1 MNSVSSI
8 EYPWKQVKWL
18 TTPVPEQYPSYKPQW
33 EGWKQDEHDELTNYK
48 NQIDELEAKGIWE
61 KRKKIVN
68 PFELVYTQ
76 EDQQMPIC
84 LAKAKPLSR
93 SYFKM
98 IEMLRVSDFYKAH
111 TKRIRSAH
119 ACEGP
124 GGFIQALAE
133 LSGYERTPLL
143 SALAMTLRPTHSY
156 IPGWRRA
163 VPFLQKNKQVKIIY
177 GVDNTGDIYNLENQ
191 ANFVENLE
199 DNKLVQ
205 IFTADGGFDYHNN
218 YTDQEQTTFRLI
230 LASFVLGFKTLD
242 VGGYIMIK
250 LFDVF
255 GEPTKELLYLASTL
269 FRDWTLYKPAM
280 SRPCNSER
288 YFIGRGFKGYPVHLR
303 ELLEELQKD
312 LATHSSADLTTF
324 VSNGLPDFFMEHIK
338 KFQVAGQT
346 LQVKTIKE
354 ALALT
359 EESDPHLIWKETY
372 YNAQDWCI
380 QFKVPYRDIL
390 LKR

>member
-1 MNSVSSI
+1 MNTVSSV

-18 TTPVPEQYPSYKPQW
+18 TTPVPEQYPSYKPLW
-33 EGWKQDEHDELTNYK
+33 EGWKQDEHDELTNFK

-98 IEMLRVSDFYKAH
+98 VEMLRVSDFYKVH

-133 LSGYERTPLL
+133 LSNFERTPLL

-177 GVDNTGDIYNLENQ
+177 GTDNTGDIYNLENQ
-191 ANFVENLE
+191 ANFVDNLE

-242 VGGYIMIK
+242 VGGYMMIK

-255 GEPTKELLYLASTL
+255 GEPTKELIYIASTL

-288 YFIGRGFKGYPVHLR
+288 YFIGRGFKGYPVLLR
-303 ELLEELQKD
+303 ELFENLQMD

-324 VSNGLPDFFMEHIK
+324 LSDTLPEYFTIQIK
-338 KFQVAGQT
+338 KFQAAGQV
-346 LQVKTIKE
+346 LQIKTIKE

-380 QFKVPYRDIL
+380 QFKVPYREIL

>member
-18 TTPVPEQYPSYKPQW
+18 TTPVPEQYPSYKPNW

-48 NQIDELEAKGIWE
+48 NQIDELEEKGIWE

-76 EDQQMPIC
+76 DDQNMPIC
-84 LAKAKPLSR
+84 LAKTKPLSR

-98 IEMLRVSDFYKAH
+98 VEMLKVSEFFKVN
-111 TKRIRSAH
+111 TRRIRSAH

-133 LSGYERTPLL
+133 LSAVERTPLI

-163 VPFLQKNKQVKIIY
+163 VPFLQKNKQVKIVY
-177 GVDNTGDIYNLENQ
+177 GEDNTGDIYNLENQ
-191 ANFVENLE
+191 AYFVDNLDE
-199 DNKLVQ
+199 KVQ

-242 VGGYIMIK
+242 VGGYMIIK

-255 GEPTKELLYLASTL
+255 GQPTKELLYVASLL
-269 FRDWTLYKPAM
+269 FKDWTLYKPAM

-288 YFIGRGFKGYPVHLR
+288 YFIGRGFKGYPEDLGK
-303 ELLEELQKD
+303 LFEELQVD
-312 LATHSSADLTTF
+312 LKTHSSADLATF
-324 VSNGLPDFFMEHIK
+324 LGQELPQAFSEQIK
-338 KFQVAGQT
+338 KFQVIGQE
-346 LQVKTIKE
+346 LQIKTIKE

-359 EESDPHLIWKETY
+359 EESDPHLIWRDTY
-372 YNAQDWCI
+372 YNAEDWCKY
-380 QFKVPYRDIL
+380 FKVPYRDIL
-390 LKR
+390 IKRN

>member
-18 TTPVPEQYPSYKPQW
+18 TTPVPAETPSYKPQW
-33 EGWKQDEHDELTNYK
+33 EGWKQDEHDELTNFK
-48 NQIDELEAKGIWE
+48 NRIDDLEAKGIWE
-61 KRKKIVN
+61 RRKKLVN

-76 EDQQMPIC
+76 DDQNMPIC

-98 IEMLRVSDFYKAH
+98 IEMLKVSDFFKTY
-111 TKRIRSAH
+111 TKKIRSAH

-133 LSGYERTPLL
+133 LSITERTPLL

-163 VPFLQKNKQVKIIY
+163 VPFLQKNKQVKIVY
-177 GVDNTGDIYNLENQ
+177 GVDNTGDIYNLDNQDSFVANLDENQ
-191 ANFVENLE
+191 P
-199 DNKLVQ
+199 VQ

-230 LASFVLGFKTLD
+230 LASFILGFRTLD
-242 VGGYIMIK
+242 VGGFLMIK
-250 LFDVF
+250 MFDIF
-255 GEPTKELLYLASTL
+255 GQPTKELLYIASL
-269 FRDWTLYKPAM
+269 FFKDWTLYKPAM

-288 YFIGRGFKGYPVHLR
+288 YFIGRGFKGYPEWAG
-303 ELLEELQKD
+303 ELFLNLQKD
-312 LATHSSADLTTF
+312 LATHLSADLTSFLGT
-324 VSNGLPDFFMEHIK
+324 NLPESFEGQMK
-338 KFQVAGQT
+338 RFQQVGQD
-346 LQVKTIKE
+346 LQIKTIQE
-354 ALALT
+354 ALAIT
-359 EESDPHLIWKETY
+359 EESDPHSMWRESY
-372 YNAQDWCI
+372 YKSEDWCKY
-380 QFKVPYRDIL
+380 FKVPYRDIL
-390 LKR
+390 IKR

>member
-1 MNSVSSI
+1 MNSISSI
-8 EYPWKQVKWL
+8 EYPWKQVKWF
-18 TTPVPEQYPSYKPQW
+18 TTPVPANPTLYKCQW

-48 NQIDELEAKGIWE
+48 NRIDELEAKGVWE
-61 KRKKIVN
+61 RRKKIVN

-76 EDQQMPIC
+76 EDQNLPIC

-98 IEMLRVSDFYKAH
+98 VEILKMSDFFKVYTRKV
-111 TKRIRSAH
+111 RSAH

-124 GGFIQALAE
+124 GGFIQAIAE
-133 LSGYERTPLL
+133 LCEQERTPLL
-143 SALAMTLRPTHSY
+143 SSLAMTLRPTHSY

-163 VPFLQKNKQVKIIY
+163 VPFLQKHKQVKIVY

-191 ANFVENLE
+191 DSFVENLDE
-199 DNKLVQ
+199 HEVVQ

-230 LASFVLGFKTLD
+230 LASFVLGLRTIEI
-242 VGGYIMIK
+242 GGYIVIK
-250 LFDVF
+250 MFDIF
-255 GEPTKELLYLASTL
+255 GQPTQELLYLVSTL

-288 YFIGRGFKGYPVHLR
+288 YFIGRGFKGYPV
-303 ELLEELQKD
+303 EYQKVFNSLQRD
-312 LATHSSADLTTF
+312 LGTHSSADLTTF
-324 VSNGLPDFFMEHIK
+324 IGEPLPESFLEKIR
-338 KFQVAGQT
+338 KFQQIGQT
-346 LQVKTIKE
+346 LQINTISE

-359 EESDPHLIWKETY
+359 EESDPHIFWRESY
-372 YNAQDWCI
+372 YKAEDWCKE
-380 QFKVPYRDIL
+380 FKVPYRNIL
-390 LKR
+390 IKR